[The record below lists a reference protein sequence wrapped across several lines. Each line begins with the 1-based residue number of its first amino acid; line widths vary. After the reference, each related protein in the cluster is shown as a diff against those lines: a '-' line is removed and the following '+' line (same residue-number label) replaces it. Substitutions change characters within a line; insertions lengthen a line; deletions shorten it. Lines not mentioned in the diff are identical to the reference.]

1 MNCYTDAARLL
12 IAVDCIIFGFDGTAL
27 KLLLVKRGI
36 EPEKG
41 KWSLIGGFTQNGEDC
56 ETAANRVLKSYTGLN
71 GVYLEQLLTFSAPA
85 RDPLERTI
93 SVAYFALID
102 IHKYE
107 KSLSTDFNAE
117 WFELHK
123 IPKLIFDHPKM
134 VALAKERLRYKAALH
149 PVLFELLPEKFT
161 LPQLQTLYEG
171 IYGTPLDKR
180 NFSRKIISTGL
191 LIKQKDKEKWSSKKG
206 AFFYKLDKK
215 KYRGK
220 LGAFVNIIPNAH
232 KLIG

>member
-1 MNCYTDAARLL
+1 
-12 IAVDCIIFGFDGTAL
+12 
-27 KLLLVKRGI
+27 
-36 EPEKG
+36 
-41 KWSLIGGFTQNGEDC
+41 
-56 ETAANRVLKSYTGLN
+56 
-71 GVYLEQLLTFSAPA
+71 
-85 RDPLERTI
+85 
-93 SVAYFALID
+93 LID

-107 KSLSTDFNAE
+107 KSLNTDFNAE

-171 IYGTPLDKR
+171 IYGTLLDKR
-180 NFSRKIISTGL
+180 NFSRKVISTGL
-191 LIKQKDKEKWSSKKG
+191 LIKQKDKETWSSKKG